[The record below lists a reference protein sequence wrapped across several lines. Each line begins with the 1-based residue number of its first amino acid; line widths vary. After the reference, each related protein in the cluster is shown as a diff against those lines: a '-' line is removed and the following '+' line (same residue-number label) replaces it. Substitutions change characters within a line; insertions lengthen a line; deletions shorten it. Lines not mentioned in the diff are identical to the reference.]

1 MLNGK
6 QFQKPMHLIVAS
18 KMMWRVL
25 EIFKLKTGEKRPI
38 RNKEMCNTTRQ
49 NDSIER
55 RQLKSSFAMKKIL
68 KKMCVSCD

>member
-1 MLNGK
+1 
-6 QFQKPMHLIVAS
+6 
-18 KMMWRVL
+18 MWRVL

-68 KKMCVSCD
+68 KKMCVSCDWLLPLFQFDKDQYAA